1 MNRVMLI
8 GRFTAKP
15 ELRYTASNVP
25 FTRFSIAVNRP
36 FNNQDGQRETDFIN
50 IVAWRKQ
57 AETICNYFDKGNQ
70 IAIEGRIQTGSYDD
84 KDGNKRYTTDVALDQ
99 FHFIESKAQRA
110 AYNAGPTPYDY
121 QGAPNNYGNSYNG
134 TQENVSPYD
143 YQNAPVNDVNVE
155 NNPFADFGDSVSIDD
170 DFLD

>member
-36 FNNQDGQRETDFIN
+36 FSNQDGQRETDFIN

-110 AYNAGPTPYDY
+110 AYNAG
-121 QGAPNNYGNSYNG
+121 
-134 TQENVSPYD
+134 NVSPYD
-143 YQNAPVNDVNVE
+143 YQNAPANNASPYDYQNAPTNDVSVE
-155 NNPFADFGDSVSIDD
+155 SDPFSEFGDSVSIDD